1 MEYCRASR
9 KIVLVDEKMNLIYEF
24 DLPIALKE
32 DFILPAIADR
42 YKIELYKKEDI
53 LSHSTIEF
61 FETSNLQIREVQ
73 LFISSP
79 IYSGTI
85 HIDGHS
91 ANNDIGCINYV
102 INNDLKWKMQWFK
115 LKENVE
121 FIKKVSMG
129 NTNYMSFE
137 PDQCDKIENTV
148 FEKAALI
155 KVSVP
160 HKIINLSRK
169 PRYCL
174 SLRFFDNRFDSILN
188 KLNETNA
195 KI

>member
-1 MEYCRASR
+1 
-9 KIVLVDEKMNLIYEF
+9 MNLIHEF

-32 DFILPAIADR
+32 DFILPDITDR

-53 LSHSTIEF
+53 LSQFTIEF
-61 FETSNLQIREVQ
+61 FETNNLQIREVQ

-79 IYSGTI
+79 IYSGTV
-85 HIDGHS
+85 HIDGHNT
-91 ANNDIGCINYV
+91 NNDIGCINYV
-102 INNDLKWKMQWFK
+102 INNDLKWKMQWFT

-121 FIKKVSMG
+121 FIKKVSSG
-129 NTNYMSFE
+129 NTNFMSFE
-137 PDQCDKIENTV
+137 TEQCDIIKSTV
-148 FEKAALI
+148 FEKSALI

-174 SLRFFDNRFDSILN
+174 SLRFFDNRFNFILN
-188 KLNETNA
+188 KLNEINT